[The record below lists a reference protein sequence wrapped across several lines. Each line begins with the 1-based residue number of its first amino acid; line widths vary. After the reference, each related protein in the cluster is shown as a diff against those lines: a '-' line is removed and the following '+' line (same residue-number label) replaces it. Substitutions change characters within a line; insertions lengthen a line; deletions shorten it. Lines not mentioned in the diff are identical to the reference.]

1 MTRIPLDRVSALRR
15 LAARAVPFAV
25 LAAAAVASVGSV
37 PAPAHAQQGQA
48 SPDSSVQLLH
58 VQGRVHMLV
67 GAGANITVQLGDNAV
82 VLVDS
87 GLAQMSPQALAAIR
101 SLSQK
106 PIEFIINTNADADHT
121 GGNHNLAQAG
131 HFISGMGGER
141 PGASIVSQI
150 AVLDRMTAPSEKDAA
165 TPPEIWPTD
174 TYDTDR
180 WALFNDEAVVLEHPH
195 AAHTD
200 GDSIVFFR
208 RSDVISAGDVF
219 TPDRYPMID
228 TAKGGTINGEID
240 ALNRLLE
247 LMVPR
252 ADEEGGTY
260 VIPGHGRICD
270 RSAVTNYRDMVTI
283 VRDRIADSVEKG
295 LSLEQVK
302 AAKPTLDYD
311 GLYRANSGPWT
322 TDMFVEAVYRDLRS
336 ANKPPAQE
344 PEKPAKKSGKGR

>member
-1 MTRIPLDRVSALRR
+1 MMRTSLARVSVLRR
-15 LAARAVPFAV
+15 VAGRAIV
-25 LAAAAVASVGSV
+25 LLVLSAAAVSVVGSKA
-37 PAPAHAQQGQA
+37 APAHAHQSQ
-48 SPDSSVQLLH
+48 SSTEPSVQLLH

-87 GLAQMSPQALAAIR
+87 GLAQMSPQALVAIR

-106 PIEFIINTNADADHT
+106 PIEFIINTSADADHT

-150 AVLDRMTAPSEKDAA
+150 AVLDRMTATSEKDAA
-165 TPPEIWPTD
+165 TPPELWPTD
-174 TYDTDR
+174 TYDNDR
-180 WALFNDEAVVLEHPH
+180 WALFNDEAIVLEHLH

-200 GDSIVFFR
+200 GDTIVFFR
-208 RSDVISAGDVF
+208 RSDVISAGDIF

-228 TAKGGTINGEID
+228 TAKGGSINGEVD

-283 VRDRIADSVEKG
+283 VRDRIADSVKKG

-311 GLYRANSGPWT
+311 GIYGANSGPWT
-322 TDMFVEAVYRDLRS
+322 TDMFIEAAYRSLS
-336 ANKPPAQE
+336 TA
-344 PEKPAKKSGKGR
+344 KPAKQSGQGR